1 MRVLLV
7 DDSKVMR
14 QIQRR
19 SLEGFGFTDIVEAGD
34 GVEGL
39 QQMAGTPKPDIVI
52 LDWNMPR
59 LDGLSTLRKIRETDK
74 KTIVIMCTTEA
85 EKPRVVEAVSADELI
100 RQTRVKEIEAT
111 TPDGWA
117 TLTTEQKTALL
128 LEYFE
133 KAILRIA

>member
-19 SLEGFGFTDIVEAGD
+19 SLESFGFTDILEAGD

-39 QQMAGTPKPDIVI
+39 QQMAATPKPQIVI

-59 LDGLSTLRKIRETDK
+59 MDGLSTLQKIRETDK

-85 EKPRVVEAVSADELI
+85 EKPRVVEAVKAGVTNYIVKPFTPSVLQEKLDE
-100 RQTRVKEIEAT
+100 
-111 TPDGWA
+111 
-117 TLTTEQKTALL
+117 TLTRMGLAMP
-128 LEYFE
+128 
-133 KAILRIA
+133 AAH

>member
-19 SLEGFGFTDIVEAGD
+19 SLEGFGFTDILEAGD

-39 QQMAGTPKPDIVI
+39 EQMSADPKPDIVI

-59 LDGLSTLRKIRETDK
+59 LDGLSTLQKIRETDK

-85 EKPRVVEAVSADELI
+85 EKPRVVEAVKAGVTNYI
-100 RQTRVKEIEAT
+100 VKPF
-111 TPDGWA
+111 TPSVLQEKLEE
-117 TLTTEQKTALL
+117 TLTRLGQSMPAQ
-128 LEYFE
+128 
-133 KAILRIA
+133 

>member
-1 MRVLLV
+1 MMKVLLV

-39 QQMAGTPKPDIVI
+39 QQMAGSPKPDIVI

-59 LDGLSTLRKIRETDK
+59 LDGLSTLKIRETDK

-85 EKPRVVEAVSADELI
+85 EKPRVVEAVKAGVTNYIVKPFTPSVLQEKLDE
-100 RQTRVKEIEAT
+100 
-111 TPDGWA
+111 
-117 TLTTEQKTALL
+117 TLTRMGLSMPTAQ
-128 LEYFE
+128 
-133 KAILRIA
+133 

>member
-1 MRVLLV
+1 MMKVLLV

-39 QQMAGTPKPDIVI
+39 QQMAGSPKPDIVI

-85 EKPRVVEAVSADELI
+85 EKPRVVEAVKAGVTNYIVKPFTPSVLQEKLDE
-100 RQTRVKEIEAT
+100 
-111 TPDGWA
+111 
-117 TLTTEQKTALL
+117 TLTRMGLSMPTAQ
-128 LEYFE
+128 
-133 KAILRIA
+133 

>member
-85 EKPRVVEAVSADELI
+85 EKPRVVEAVKAGVTNYIVKPFTPSVLQEKLDE
-100 RQTRVKEIEAT
+100 
-111 TPDGWA
+111 
-117 TLTTEQKTALL
+117 TLTRMGLSMPTAH
-128 LEYFE
+128 
-133 KAILRIA
+133 

>member
-1 MRVLLV
+1 MKVLLV

-39 QQMAGTPKPDIVI
+39 QQMAGSPKPDIVI

-85 EKPRVVEAVSADELI
+85 EKPRVVEAVKAGVTNYIVKPFTPSVLQEKLDE
-100 RQTRVKEIEAT
+100 
-111 TPDGWA
+111 
-117 TLTTEQKTALL
+117 TLTRMGLSMPTAQ
-128 LEYFE
+128 
-133 KAILRIA
+133 

>member
-1 MRVLLV
+1 MMRVLLV

-19 SLEGFGFTDIVEAGD
+19 SLEGFGFTDILEAGD

-39 QQMAGTPKPDIVI
+39 QQMSSDPKPDIVI

-59 LDGLSTLRKIRETDK
+59 MDGLSTLRKIRESDK

-85 EKPRVVEAVSADELI
+85 EKPRVVEAVKAGVTNYIVKPFTPSVLQEKLDE
-100 RQTRVKEIEAT
+100 
-111 TPDGWA
+111 
-117 TLTTEQKTALL
+117 TLTRMGLSMPTTQ
-128 LEYFE
+128 
-133 KAILRIA
+133 

>member
-19 SLEGFGFTDIVEAGD
+19 SLEGFGFTDILEAGD

-39 QQMAGTPKPDIVI
+39 QQMSSDPKPDIVI

-59 LDGLSTLRKIRETDK
+59 MDGLSTLRKIRESDK

-85 EKPRVVEAVSADELI
+85 EKPRVVEAVKAGVTNYIVKPFTPSVLQEKLDE
-100 RQTRVKEIEAT
+100 
-111 TPDGWA
+111 
-117 TLTTEQKTALL
+117 TLTRMGLSMPTTQ
-128 LEYFE
+128 
-133 KAILRIA
+133 